1 MDSIR
6 STQSFTVQR
15 SAGQVSS
22 SELPPQE
29 RDPNG
34 DQSEGRGRD
43 SYDETL
49 AAAEELTTDEE
60 LAEGDRH
67 DQELLEKYGLWEDED
82 SQNILWRLFEQ
93 LEPRMSRPEVAYD
106 FACLATDIPFASS
119 CPNGSIYF
127 SRGLLHRLRE
137 QELLFFAAHELAHT
151 ELRHYATRHRRL
163 SDLRL
168 SIPAAPGSPAR
179 LRLDQA
185 AVLTVRHQE
194 EFEAD
199 FQAAQWL
206 SPDAAG
212 GALKRLHQ
220 VCLAEFPASLQ
231 RPTHPPFEKRL
242 HHLQQGLPFP
252 APLDYLYG
260 LVG

>member
-1 MDSIR
+1 M
-6 STQSFTVQR
+6 QR
-15 SAGQVSS
+15 PAGQLSS
-22 SELPPQE
+22 CELPAQE
-29 RDPNG
+29 QAPDG
-34 DQSEGRGRD
+34 DQEEGRRRD

-49 AAAEELTTDEE
+49 APAEELTTEEE

-67 DQELLEKYGLWEDED
+67 DLELLEKYGLWEDED
-82 SQNILWRLFEQ
+82 SQSLLWRLFDQ
-93 LEPRMSRPEVAYD
+93 LEPRMGRAEVAYD

-119 CPNGSIYF
+119 CPNGSIFF
-127 SRGLLHRLRE
+127 SRGLLHRLGE
-137 QELLFFAAHELAHT
+137 QEVLFFAAHELAHT

-163 SDLRL
+163 SHLRL
-168 SIPAAPGSPAR
+168 SIPAPPGSPAR

-206 SPDAAG
+206 SSELAR
-212 GALKRLHQ
+212 GALGRLHQ

-242 HHLQQGLPFP
+242 HHLQKALPFP
-252 APLDYLYG
+252 PPLEYLYG